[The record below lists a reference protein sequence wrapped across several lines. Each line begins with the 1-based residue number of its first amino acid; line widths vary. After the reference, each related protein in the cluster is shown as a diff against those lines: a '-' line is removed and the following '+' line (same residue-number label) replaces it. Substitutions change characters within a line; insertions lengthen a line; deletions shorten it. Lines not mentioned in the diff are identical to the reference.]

1 MLVATVRDDAATTGV
16 SGFVFTCGAHQA
28 RMKSLPF
35 RISPKDAQPPR
46 TLRIR
51 AVGLDWMLDTAGG
64 PVKVDE
70 P

>member
-1 MLVATVRDDAATTGV
+1 MLVATVRDDAATTDV
-16 SGFVFTCGAHQA
+16 SSFVFTCGAHQA

-46 TLRIR
+46 ILRIR
-51 AVGLDWMLDTAGG
+51 AVGLDWMLDTAAG